1 MQPYETQFHLSK
13 DYLAESYDQSLPH
26 GGHANPNFTFPAI
39 LFVAGAGL
47 LIFTEQPGVAGWAF
61 VALCILE
68 LLHIKFRRGWWL
80 FRQTWGK
87 NHNVEVTLTIDS
99 ERIQTRSSLAELT
112 IPWQDVAH
120 VIETDLGIILV
131 TQANAQHYLSKSIL
145 NEDWLNWVRDN
156 Y

>member
-1 MQPYETQFHLSK
+1 MQPYETQFYLSK

-26 GGHANPNFTFPAI
+26 GGHASPNFTFPAI

-112 IPWQDVAH
+112 IPWQDVAR